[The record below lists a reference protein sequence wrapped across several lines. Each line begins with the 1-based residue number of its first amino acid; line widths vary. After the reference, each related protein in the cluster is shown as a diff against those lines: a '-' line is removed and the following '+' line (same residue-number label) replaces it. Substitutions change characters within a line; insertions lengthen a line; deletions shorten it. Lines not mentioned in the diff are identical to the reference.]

1 MTNQDVR
8 WQQRFANFTKALN
21 QINSAADLAKQR
33 RLSELERQG
42 LIQAFEYTHELAWKT
57 MKDFLESKGNTA
69 VYGSR
74 DATREIFK
82 LGLIKNGD
90 VWMDMIKNRNR
101 SSHTYNEE
109 TANEIANAILDEYVN
124 EFVIFQQTFDVLK
137 NSQ

>member
-1 MTNQDVR
+1 MTYQDIR

-33 RLSELERQG
+33 ELSELERQG

-57 MKDFLESKGNTA
+57 MQDFLESKGNTA

-124 EFVIFQQTFDVLK
+124 EFVIFQQTFNVLK